1 LLFPSLPLSH
11 AIIGLAVLTI
21 VTIINYTGTNAGS
34 GFQKVTSFIKI
45 LLFASF
51 IAACFMFDRSPT
63 SRDVGAKSF
72 IETVSAAGLLIL
84 FLKSFQ
90 LMMGTYAGWQG
101 ISFFAEEDVNPS
113 KNIPR
118 SYFSGI
124 AIIITIY
131 VLLNAAF
138 FYVVPVVRAAGSP
151 LLAADAADVLFGER
165 GQKIL
170 IIFSILSLIGIL
182 NARIMIVPRILYG
195 LGRDGFFT
203 GRATKVNKGGTP
215 SVSLMLAFALQV
227 ILIFNS
233 SFASLFKFAAFPQL
247 LIYIFT
253 LLSLIRLRKKWP
265 VKERP
270 YRAWGYPH
278 STAVCLFVY
287 TGLLIGFGFSDTK
300 NALVF
305 LTITAALVLLY
316 KGMVKKHIAAQ
327 RNQTIKTSTKLSRY
341 G

>member
-1 LLFPSLPLSH
+1 
-11 AIIGLAVLTI
+11 IIGLAVLTV

-34 GFQKVTSFIKI
+34 GFQKATSFIKI
-45 LLFASF
+45 LLFAFF

-63 SRDVGAKSF
+63 SPDVGAKSF
-72 IETVSAAGLLIL
+72 IETVSGAGLLIL

-90 LMMGTYAGWQG
+90 LMMGTYSGWQG
-101 ISFFAEEDVNPS
+101 ISFFAEEDANPS

-138 FYVVPVVRAAGSP
+138 FYMVPVVRAAGSP

-233 SFASLFKFAAFPQL
+233 SFASLFKFAAL
-247 LIYIFT
+247 
-253 LLSLIRLRKKWP
+253 
-265 VKERP
+265 
-270 YRAWGYPH
+270 PH
-278 STAVCLFVY
+278 
-287 TGLLIGFGFSDTK
+287 
-300 NALVF
+300 
-305 LTITAALVLLY
+305 
-316 KGMVKKHIAAQ
+316 
-327 RNQTIKTSTKLSRY
+327 
-341 G
+341 